1 MTLLSRRA
9 VVQVFLA
16 FALAYFLSALIRAI
30 TATLSPVLMQEF
42 SLQARDLGLLGGAYF
57 LGFSMTQLPL
67 GTWLDR
73 HGPRRVLLGFLTV
86 AVVGC
91 LAFAAA
97 PNLPGLFAARM
108 LCGVGVSA
116 CLMAPLTGYRRWLS
130 PAAQMRSNAW
140 MLMTGS
146 MGMVASTLPVQ
157 WLMPILGWRPL
168 FVLLAGLIALAM
180 VGIAATVPAWNA
192 PASGATPAPAPAQ
205 EGYAQVWRH
214 PYFRA
219 LVPLGF
225 FCYGGLVAVQ
235 TLWAAPWMVTLAG
248 HDALQ
253 AATGMFWINV
263 AMLCAFWS
271 WGVATP
277 WLVRHGWPADR
288 LMIWG
293 LPLSFLVLGATIVCT
308 PWLPGAAAGM
318 LAAFC
323 VTCSCVTLSQPAV
336 GMAFPPA
343 LAGRALSA
351 FNLVIFLGVFVVQ
364 WSIGLLI
371 DGLGALGLAR
381 SASFQVAMAMF
392 LVCCIAAY
400 GWFLRAAGHNRPA

>member
-1 MTLLSRRA
+1 MTLLARRA

-288 LMIWG
+288 LMTWG

-381 SASFQVAMAMF
+381 SAAFQVAMAMF